1 VDLGFRAEG
10 LLTFSLP
17 VPEERLVGSER
28 IDAFYR
34 ELLARIRTLPGV
46 VSASV
51 STTMP
56 VRGATVGFMGLE
68 IVGRPAHDA
77 TDRPGA
83 LWSVVSPA
91 YFETFGIRLVR
102 GRAFS
107 EQDRAGSPPVVIVN
121 EAFVRRFLPDLDP
134 LAQRLAMESFLPGQR
149 RGQRLEWQVVGVC
162 DDVRDASL
170 RGAGAPEIMV
180 PFWQSPLP
188 QTTMAVRTAAEPMR
202 LRPGLAAVLASLDP
216 DLPMAEL
223 RTMRQVV
230 DASMAGDRFNTSLL
244 GGFGALALLLA
255 AVGIYGVLSFT
266 VGQRTREIGL
276 RMALG
281 AGRARVFLDVV
292 GDGMAMALLGAA
304 LGCAAAWAVA
314 RSMRGLLYGVGAVDP
329 LVFLAATLTL
339 LAAALAAC
347 VLPAR
352 RAASLDPMVALREE

>member
-1 VDLGFRAEG
+1 
-10 LLTFSLP
+10 
-17 VPEERLVGSER
+17 
-28 IDAFYR
+28 
-34 ELLARIRTLPGV
+34 
-46 VSASV
+46 
-51 STTMP
+51 
-56 VRGATVGFMGLE
+56 
-68 IVGRPAHDA
+68 
-77 TDRPGA
+77 
-83 LWSVVSPA
+83 
-91 YFETFGIRLVR
+91 
-102 GRAFS
+102 
-107 EQDRAGSPPVVIVN
+107 
-121 EAFVRRFLPDLDP
+121 
-134 LAQRLAMESFLPGQR
+134 
-149 RGQRLEWQVVGVC
+149 
-162 DDVRDASL
+162 
-170 RGAGAPEIMV
+170 
-180 PFWQSPLP
+180 
-188 QTTMAVRTAAEPMR
+188 
-202 LRPGLAAVLASLDP
+202 
-216 DLPMAEL
+216 MAEL
-223 RTMRQVV
+223 RTMRQVI